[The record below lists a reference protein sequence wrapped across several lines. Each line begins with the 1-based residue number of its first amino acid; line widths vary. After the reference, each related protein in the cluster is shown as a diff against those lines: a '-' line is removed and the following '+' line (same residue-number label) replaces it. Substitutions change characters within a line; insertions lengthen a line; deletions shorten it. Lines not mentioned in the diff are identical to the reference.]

1 MSKINTIKT
10 TKTKS
15 IQPICWKDI
24 HIQPILFKWVGPLVL
39 FLKAYHIEDLN
50 SKNVQSLIT
59 MGKDRSFGNIFWS
72 YNFRVFDTMKFV
84 TFCNSWGHIL
94 ELYAKAKSS
103 LISQQVQFFNKKS
116 KKTYNF
122 MVPFMGDVRFYPF
135 PKILNISLLKAA
147 I

>member
-1 MSKINTIKT
+1 MSWSSGFVFK
-10 TKTKS
+10 
-15 IQPICWKDI
+15 PICWKDI
-24 HIQPILFKWVGPLVL
+24 HIQP
-39 FLKAYHIEDLN
+39 
-50 SKNVQSLIT
+50 NVQSLIT
-59 MGKDRSFGNIFWS
+59 MGKDRSFGNVFWS

-122 MVPFMGDVRFYPF
+122 MVPLMGG
-135 PKILNISLLKAA
+135 I
-147 I
+147 

>member
-1 MSKINTIKT
+1 MSKIKIIE
-10 TKTKS
+10 TKPKQS
-15 IQPICWKDI
+15 IQPICWKDM
-24 HIQPILFKWVGPLVL
+24 HIQSILFKWVDSLVL
-39 FLKAYHIEDLN
+39 FLKAYHKEDLN

-59 MGKDRSFGNIFWS
+59 MGEDSSFGNIFWS

-116 KKTYNF
+116 KKKLKTLWS
-122 MVPFMGDVRFYPF
+122 PCMGG
-135 PKILNISLLKAA
+135 I
-147 I
+147 

>member
-1 MSKINTIKT
+1 MSKINTIE
-10 TKTKS
+10 TKPKQS
-15 IQPICWKDI
+15 IQPICWKDM
-24 HIQPILFKWVGPLVL
+24 HIQSILFKWVGSLVL

-116 KKTYNF
+116 KEN
-122 MVPFMGDVRFYPF
+122 
-135 PKILNISLLKAA
+135 LKLYGPLVWVEFST
-147 I
+147 